1 MLSKCCTIIANILSN
16 YCQYI
21 AQDLASLTI
30 DSICSIFIGILSARL
45 VDMVQRALA
54 IWARPWQELP
64 AGTEDWEILRPAWEL
79 QADLK

>member
-30 DSICSIFIGILSARL
+30 DSICSIFIGILKGAGALLGEGIGLAARGGGTSPAL
-45 VDMVQRALA
+45 TGMIELGRASKV
-54 IWARPWQELP
+54 
-64 AGTEDWEILRPAWEL
+64 G
-79 QADLK
+79 